1 MQFLKKTFLNGL
13 LLLIPITITGYLLY
27 KVISVLKLIA
37 QPLSKRFSYDFFG
50 IDLVSNMIIVLL
62 FIVICFI
69 TGLFASKKR
78 VKNFVTYI
86 ENNILTKI
94 PGYIFFK
101 GISEGI
107 LSSTKSSENF
117 QPVLVEFDDN
127 AQLGF
132 KIDSL
137 QSGEVVVYIPGS
149 PVPWSG
155 AIIYVNAQRIRFLD
169 TSVTDAIK
177 HMQHLGR
184 DSEKIIIE
192 KSK

>member
-1 MQFLKKTFLNGL
+1 MQFLKKTVLNGL

>member
-37 QPLSKRFSYDFFG
+37 QPVSKRFSYDFFG

-155 AIIYVNAQRIRFLD
+155 AIIYVDAQRIRFLD

-184 DSEKIIIE
+184 DSEKIILE

>member
-37 QPLSKRFSYDFFG
+37 QPVSKRFSYDFFG

-62 FIVICFI
+62 FIVICFL

-155 AIIYVNAQRIRFLD
+155 AIIYVDAQRIRFLD